1 MGKAEVH
8 RTNQSC
14 HEVGMRQERII
25 GSNSKSKG
33 QENKKETRIQ
43 A

>member
-8 RTNQSC
+8 RTNQGC
-14 HEVGMRQERII
+14 HEVGMRQERIT
-25 GSNSKSKG
+25 GSNPKSKG
-33 QENKKETRIQ
+33 QENEEETRIQ